1 MNKTEKTEMIEMLR
15 ESLQNASSVVVASS
29 EGMNANEVADL
40 RMALT
45 KEGVT
50 YKIIKNTLARL
61 AVQGTDMEKLAEHFR
76 GSTAIVFHPDDP
88 AIGARILIDFQKD
101 NKQEKL
107 VIKAGFLSGSLLDE
121 TGVQTLSTMPTLD
134 EARSMILRVINA
146 APTSIVRVINAVPQ
160 SILFLFNARKDSLIE
175 GESKSA

>member
-1 MNKTEKTEMIEMLR
+1 MNKTEKIEMIGMLR
-15 ESLQNASSVVVASS
+15 ESLQSASSVVVASS
-29 EGMNANEVADL
+29 EGMNANEVAEL

-50 YKIIKNTLARL
+50 YKIIKNTLARI
-61 AVQGTDMEKLAEHFR
+61 AVKGTDMEELAEHFR
-76 GSTAIVFHPDDP
+76 GSTAIIFHPNDP
-88 AIGARILIDFQKD
+88 AVGARIIIDFQKN

-121 TGVQTLSTMPTLD
+121 AGVQTLSTMPTID

-146 APTSIVRVINAVPQ
+146 APTSLVRVLNAVPQ
-160 SILFLFNARKDSLIE
+160 SILFLFNARKDSLD
-175 GESKSA
+175 ESEHKSA